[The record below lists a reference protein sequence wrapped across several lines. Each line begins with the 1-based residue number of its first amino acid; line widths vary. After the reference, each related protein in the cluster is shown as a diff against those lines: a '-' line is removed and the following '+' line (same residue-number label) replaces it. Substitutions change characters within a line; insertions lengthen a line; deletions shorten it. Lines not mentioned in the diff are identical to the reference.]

1 MATRTKQSNN
11 KITPNKTTKTTPKKQ
26 IKKDPY
32 EYDRLGQVIDLVVGI
47 SSLFNFNDLKDM
59 IKRKAKA
66 NYKRREERTLEVNR
80 RYEAMMAEKDR
91 VNTIKYK
98 KVKAY
103 MDDYNEKH
111 PDKPINL
118 YHAAFDTIPAV
129 YECKW
134 FLNWCVQKNLV
145 EK

>member
-1 MATRTKQSNN
+1 
-11 KITPNKTTKTTPKKQ
+11 
-26 IKKDPY
+26 
-32 EYDRLGQVIDLVVGI
+32 
-47 SSLFNFNDLKDM
+47 M

-66 NYKRREERTLEVNR
+66 NYKRREERTLEGNR
-80 RYEAMMAEKDR
+80 RYEAMIAEKDR

-118 YHAAFDTIPAV
+118 YHAAFNKIVSNRTNI
-129 YECKW
+129 
-134 FLNWCVQKNLV
+134 VQKIYNIVL
-145 EK
+145 KTLDRI

>member
-1 MATRTKQSNN
+1 MATKTKQSN
-11 KITPNKTTKTTPKKQ
+11 KITPKKTTKSTPKKQ
-26 IKKDPY
+26 IRKDPY
-32 EYDRLGQVIDLVVGI
+32 EFDRLGQVIDLVVGI
-47 SSLFNFNDLKDM
+47 SSLFNFNDLRDM
-59 IKRKAKA
+59 VKRKAKA
-66 NYKRREERTLEVNR
+66 NYKRREEKTVEIRKR
-80 RYEAMMAEKDR
+80 FEAKQAEQDR

-134 FLNWCVQKNLV
+134 FLDWCVRKELV
-145 EK
+145 EV